1 MSDTQDPA
9 AVPAIATQVKLG
21 GWSRQGVGSGSL
33 RSRQHQE
40 LQAFLSLLEHSFLQ
54 EFLSKDPCFQ
64 ISDKYLLAMVLVY
77 FQRANLK
84 LSEYTRSN
92 LFLALYLANDM
103 EEDLEDS
110 KCVIFPWALGKDWRR
125 RVSGFLHQRDKLWA
139 RMGFRA
145 VVSRQCC
152 EEVMAK
158 EPSHWAWTRERRPHH
173 GRAQRSR
180 PKARVPLPRGPG
192 LSPPHCSLC
201 GLPPRRSHCCHH
213 PHPLPILSKCPSP
226 DPEWHHPPSQACLS
240 VPEDPWG
247 GSLLIVLPPELQLE
261 PGTYTLQSELGTGA
275 GGGLGIPGGRC
286 GAQQN
291 GNEGRGLLGPA
302 GLGTAPALPPPS
314 CVSLTSFLSA
324 PLSLLLPQFSQSFHS
339 ALGAGTGSQG
349 EEQPAGLPTGPWR
362 YWLWPPWPPVLR
374 ASGWQCCPC
383 PLPPT
388 PNL

>member
-152 EEVMAK
+152 EEPV
-158 EPSHWAWTRERRPHH
+158 
-173 GRAQRSR
+173 SR
-180 PKARVPLPRGPG
+180 CLKTPG
-192 LSPPHCSLC
+192 VGACSSSC
-201 GLPPRRSHCCHH
+201 
-213 PHPLPILSKCPSP
+213 
-226 DPEWHHPPSQACLS
+226 
-240 VPEDPWG
+240 
-247 GSLLIVLPPELQLE
+247 
-261 PGTYTLQSELGTGA
+261 
-275 GGGLGIPGGRC
+275 
-286 GAQQN
+286 
-291 GNEGRGLLGPA
+291 
-302 GLGTAPALPPPS
+302 PPS
-314 CVSLTSFLSA
+314 CNWSQA
-324 PLSLLLPQFSQSFHS
+324 PTPSRFSQSFHS

>member
-9 AVPAIATQVKLG
+9 TAPAVATQVKLG

-33 RSRQHQE
+33 RSPQHQE

-84 LSEYTRSN
+84 LCEYTHSN

-103 EEDLEDS
+103 EEDLEDP

-125 RVSGFLHQRDKLWA
+125 RMSDFLHQRDKLWA

-158 EPSHWAWTRERRPHH
+158 EPSHWAWTRDRRPHH
-173 GRAQRSR
+173 GRAQRSC
-180 PKARVPLPRGPG
+180 PKAQVPLPRGPG

-201 GLPPRRSHCCHH
+201 GLPPHRSHCCHY
-213 PHPLPILSKCPSP
+213 PCPLPVLSKCPSP
-226 DPEWHHPPSQACLS
+226 DPEWHRAACQACVS

-247 GSLLIVLPPELQLE
+247 GGFLIVLPLRLQLE
-261 PGTYTLQSELGTGA
+261 PGTYTLHRELGTGA
-275 GGGLGIPGGRC
+275 EGGLGSPGGGY

-291 GNEGRGLLGPA
+291 EKEGHGAWGPA
-302 GLGTAPALPPPS
+302 GLGTIPALPPPGW
-314 CVSLTSFLSA
+314 VSLTSFLSEL
-324 PLSLLLPQFSQSFHS
+324 LSVLLPLVF
-339 ALGAGTGSQG
+339 
-349 EEQPAGLPTGPWR
+349 PKPR
-362 YWLWPPWPPVLR
+362 
-374 ASGWQCCPC
+374 QCPGR
-383 PLPPT
+383 
-388 PNL
+388 